1 MQAICSFLGYTQ
13 SQPNPIII
21 DGKRSPI
28 VESFAALILDASF
41 ESTNLQVVDTAR
53 RVFKMHRLPEDHPAQ
68 RKINDII
75 AQSPLHALQKTDQ
88 AYLDGVRS
96 KICVPAPVPS
106 STIFVQNNLTIPQL
120 QALIQAQGAGWQE
133 LVLNNVDDD
142 TMGMIVANCKQLTT
156 LRIIDSASQLPLQF
170 NPLGL
175 QCIAAIP
182 TLKTLELNLWY
193 SCISIASNDI
203 QELLTQ
209 PSLQKNLTS
218 LTVVSSLLT
227 DDNLKAIAQYTNL
240 ESLSVQFLN
249 RVTSQGVNALAQ
261 SASLKNTLVSI
272 NIFGYDILFN
282 GYVLNGFA
290 GFPKLIEVTF
300 NGGWDITD
308 PYLLSFLRVKNNLQ
322 VLGISGYPIPQSAI
336 DQLATSSSLRNLA
349 LGDCSKVSSFNNL
362 TQKQTQL
369 KTLLLDKAQ
378 NFTWIDL
385 SNLSKYQNLTS
396 LSLLNTNCLDESFE
410 AFCKSPTIV
419 KSLQYLLLAGANTV
433 TSTLHLGALGNL
445 GALTTLRLQNVAY
458 FNDDSMKLMLSYTPL
473 IASLEALEL
482 NAVSIDNES
491 IKRLSALKKLNTL
504 MLARCFSVTE
514 KGMRSFLGNTTLQA
528 SLIKLYLDGVTL
540 NKEILKDFNNFANLQ
555 IFYLCDLQKPSLNCK
570 EVNQMWK
577 LPNFVKNNTNFSLL
591 GGSPLVSFAT
601 FLRGQWI
608 NP

>member
-1 MQAICSFLGYTQ
+1 MQAIRSFLGYTE
-13 SQPNPIII
+13 SQQEPIVI
-21 DGKRSPI
+21 DGKRNPI
-28 VESFAALILDASF
+28 VESYASLILDPSF
-41 ESTNLQVVDTAR
+41 ESTNLQVVETAR
-53 RVFKMHRLPEDHPAQ
+53 RVFKLHRLPEDHPAQ
-68 RKINDII
+68 KKINEII
-75 AQSPLHALQKTDQ
+75 ARSPLNALQKADQ
-88 AYLDGVRS
+88 AYLHEVRS
-96 KICVPAPVPS
+96 KVCGQTSVPS

-133 LVLNNVDDD
+133 LVVNNIDDE
-142 TMGMIVANCKQLTT
+142 TMGMIASTCKQLTA
-156 LRIIDSASQLPLQF
+156 LRIIESAVQLPLQF
-170 NPLGL
+170 SPLGL
-175 QCIAAIP
+175 QCIAAIT
-182 TLKTLELNLWY
+182 TLNTLELNLWY
-193 SCISIASNDI
+193 SSISIASNDI

-209 PSLQKNLTS
+209 PVLQKNLTS

-227 DDNLKAIAQYTNL
+227 DDNLKAIAQYANL
-240 ESLSVQFLN
+240 EKLAMQFLN

-261 SASLKNTLVSI
+261 SASLKNSLVSI
-272 NIFGYDILFN
+272 NIFGYGILFN

-290 GFPKLIEVTF
+290 GFSKLNEVTL

-322 VLGISGYPIPQSAI
+322 VLGISGYPIPQAAV
-336 DQLATSSSLRNLA
+336 DQLAATSSLRNLA

-369 KTLLLDKAQ
+369 NTLLLDKAQ
-378 NFTWIDL
+378 NFSWADL
-385 SNLSKYQNLTS
+385 NNLSQYQNLSS
-396 LSLLNTNCLDESFE
+396 LSLLDTNNLDESFDT
-410 AFCKSPTIV
+410 FCKSPTIV

-445 GALTTLRLQNVAY
+445 GALKTLRLQNMAY
-458 FNDDSMKLMLSYTPL
+458 FNDDSMRLMLSYTPL

-482 NAVSIDNES
+482 NGVSIDNES
-491 IKRLSALKKLNTL
+491 IKRLGALKKLNTF

-528 SLIKLYLDGVTL
+528 SLTKLYLDGVTL
-540 NKEILKDFNNFANLQ
+540 NKEILKEFNNFANLQ
-555 IFYLCDLQKPSLNCK
+555 IFYLCDLQKPSENCK
-570 EVNQMWK
+570 EINQMWK
-577 LPNFVKNNTNFSLL
+577 LPNFVKNNTNFSIL

>member
-1 MQAICSFLGYTQ
+1 MQAIRSFLGYTE
-13 SQPNPIII
+13 SQQEPIVI
-21 DGKRSPI
+21 DGKRNPI
-28 VESFAALILDASF
+28 VESYASLILDPSF
-41 ESTNLQVVDTAR
+41 ESTNLQVVETAR
-53 RVFKMHRLPEDHPAQ
+53 RVFKLHRLPEDHPAQ
-68 RKINDII
+68 KKINEII
-75 AQSPLHALQKTDQ
+75 ARSPLNALQKADQ
-88 AYLDGVRS
+88 AYLHEVRS
-96 KICVPAPVPS
+96 KVCGQTSVPS

-133 LVLNNVDDD
+133 LVVNNIDDE
-142 TMGMIVANCKQLTT
+142 TMGMIASTCKQLTA
-156 LRIIDSASQLPLQF
+156 LRIIESAVQLPLQF
-170 NPLGL
+170 SPLGL
-175 QCIAAIP
+175 QCIAAIT
-182 TLKTLELNLWY
+182 TLNTLELNLWY
-193 SCISIASNDI
+193 SSISIASNDI

-209 PSLQKNLTS
+209 PVLQKNLTS

-227 DDNLKAIAQYTNL
+227 DDNLKAIAQYANL
-240 ESLSVQFLN
+240 EKLAMQFLN

-261 SASLKNTLVSI
+261 SASLKNSLVSI
-272 NIFGYDILFN
+272 NIFGYGILFN

-290 GFPKLIEVTF
+290 GFSKLNEVTL

-322 VLGISGYPIPQSAI
+322 VLGISGYPIPQAAV
-336 DQLATSSSLRNLA
+336 DQLAATSSLRNLA

-369 KTLLLDKAQ
+369 NTLLLDKAQ
-378 NFTWIDL
+378 NFSWADL
-385 SNLSKYQNLTS
+385 NNLSQYQNLSS
-396 LSLLNTNCLDESFE
+396 LSLLDTNNLDESFDT
-410 AFCKSPTIV
+410 FCKSPTIV

-445 GALTTLRLQNVAY
+445 GALKTLRLQNMAY
-458 FNDDSMKLMLSYTPL
+458 FNDDSMRLMLSYTPL

-482 NAVSIDNES
+482 NGVSIDNES
-491 IKRLSALKKLNTL
+491 IKRLGALKKLNTF

-555 IFYLCDLQKPSLNCK
+555 IFYLCDLQKPSENCK

-577 LPNFVKNNTNFSLL
+577 LPNFVKNNTNFSIL

>member
-1 MQAICSFLGYTQ
+1 MQAIRSFLGYTQ
-13 SQPNPIII
+13 SQQEPIVI

-28 VESFAALILDASF
+28 VESYASLILDPSF

-53 RVFKMHRLPEDHPAQ
+53 RVFKMHRLPEDHAAQ
-68 RKINDII
+68 KKINEII
-75 AQSPLHALQKTDQ
+75 ARSPLSALHKADQ
-88 AYLDGVRS
+88 AYLHEVRS
-96 KICVPAPVPS
+96 KVCGQTSVPS
-106 STIFVQNNLTIPQL
+106 STIFVQNNLTIAQL

-133 LVLNNVDDD
+133 LVVNNIDDE
-142 TMGMIVANCKQLTT
+142 TMGMIASTCKQLTA
-156 LRIIDSASQLPLQF
+156 LRIIESAAQLPLQF
-170 NPLGL
+170 SPLGL
-175 QCIAAIP
+175 QCIAAIT
-182 TLKTLELNLWY
+182 TLNTLELNLWY
-193 SCISIASNDI
+193 SSISIASNDI

-209 PSLQKNLTS
+209 PVLQKNLTS

-227 DDNLKAIAQYTNL
+227 DDNLKAIAQYANL
-240 ESLSVQFLN
+240 ENLAVQFLN

-261 SASLKNTLVSI
+261 SASMKNSLVSI
-272 NIFGYDILFN
+272 NIFGYGILFN
-282 GYVLNGFA
+282 GYVLNGLA
-290 GFPKLIEVTF
+290 GFSKLNEVTL

-322 VLGISGYPIPQSAI
+322 VLGISGYPIPQAAV
-336 DQLATSSSLRNLA
+336 DQLAATSSLRNLA

-369 KTLLLDKAQ
+369 NTLLLDKAQ
-378 NFTWIDL
+378 NFSWGDL
-385 SNLSKYQNLTS
+385 NNLSQYQNLSS
-396 LSLLNTNCLDESFE
+396 LSLLDTNNLDESFD

-445 GALTTLRLQNVAY
+445 GALKTLRLQNVAY

-482 NAVSIDNES
+482 NGVSIDNES
-491 IKRLSALKKLNTL
+491 IKRLGALKKLNTF

-528 SLIKLYLDGVTL
+528 SLTKLYLDGVTL
-540 NKEILKDFNNFANLQ
+540 NKEILKEFNNFANLQ
-555 IFYLCDLQKPSLNCK
+555 IFYLCDLQKPSENCK
-570 EVNQMWK
+570 EINQMWK
-577 LPNFVKNNTNFSLL
+577 LPNFVKNNTNFSIL